1 MADNATVDFSNV
13 YLIFGGHRISGY
25 MPGVGISLGGFSS
38 VGSHVGV
45 GTGVTL
51 GERSH
56 REEKAVVEFRD
67 GRVHQFRM
75 PAR

>member
-1 MADNATVDFSNV
+1 MPVGWVKISATVA
-13 YLIFGGHRISGY
+13 L
-25 MPGVGISLGGFSS
+25 